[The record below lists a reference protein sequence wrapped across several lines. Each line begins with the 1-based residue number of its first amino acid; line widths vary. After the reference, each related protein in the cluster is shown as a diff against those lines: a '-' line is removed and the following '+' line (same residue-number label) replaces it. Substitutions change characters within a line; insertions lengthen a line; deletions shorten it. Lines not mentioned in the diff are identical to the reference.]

1 MYMYVW
7 EGGSVRERE
16 SYTCEESIYVY
27 MWAWGVLIHVI
38 TDYVITDYFQTS
50 TMHMYG
56 STHCNDVHV
65 CTCIYIH

>member
-1 MYMYVW
+1 MCVSNKCMYMYVW
-7 EGGSVRERE
+7 EGGECVRE

-38 TDYVITDYFQTS
+38 TDYFQTS

-56 STHCNDVHV
+56 STH
-65 CTCIYIH
+65 